1 MFNLVSGVAMLAASV
16 VASWAWDRL
25 GPAATFWI
33 GALFAT
39 FCRYLP
45 GGIGATVTHSHGRL
59 STATNH
65 SPAERGFHGRQEAPG
80 I

>member
-39 FCRYLP
+39 TCLVVLARP
-45 GGIGATVTHSHGRL
+45 SRTTMGG
-59 STATNH
+59 
-65 SPAERGFHGRQEAPG
+65 
-80 I
+80 